1 MNNGDKCTG
10 EIKALQYGQREVSF
24 WNQLTS
30 SISYGFDFSSGNT
43 ATTSSLSADVVYR
56 TAKKS
61 VQLAT
66 GSTGECKGHQSLHVR
81 FAVRTL
87 DY

>member
-66 GSTGECKGHQSLHVR
+66 GSTGE
-81 FAVRTL
+81 
-87 DY
+87 